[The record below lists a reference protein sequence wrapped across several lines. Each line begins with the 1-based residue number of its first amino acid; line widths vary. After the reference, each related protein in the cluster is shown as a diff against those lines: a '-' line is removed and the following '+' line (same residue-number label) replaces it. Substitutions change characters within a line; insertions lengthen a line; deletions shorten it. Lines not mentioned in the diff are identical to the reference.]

1 MVVSVARGVA
11 WSVGRVIEGL
21 VCNDV
26 GVASIRDT
34 YGRVSG
40 ALNGTTQFQ

>member
-11 WSVGRVIEGL
+11 WSVGRVVKEEL
-21 VCNDV
+21 DV

-34 YGRVSG
+34 YGRVSR
-40 ALNGTTQFQ
+40 ALNGTRQFQ